1 MQTINSLKSAS
12 HLRVKQK
19 KSITEDF
26 VFFEWSKSEFLIAT
40 NAFFLISC
48 AYHKIIK

>member
-12 HLRVKQK
+12 HLRV

-40 NAFFLISC
+40 NAFFLFLVPITRL
-48 AYHKIIK
+48 